1 MTSLDYS
8 VDAGEFCEPTAV
20 CAPDG
25 AAFPEIAP
33 RPAAPRRV
41 HPLTWI
47 VAAALIPVLCWDAWR
62 SLEEAKLRV
71 HTRLSATQLDD
82 GAHAVFSVAQ
92 RGR

>member
-8 VDAGEFCEPTAV
+8 VDAVEFCEPTAA
-20 CAPDG
+20 CLRGG
-25 AAFPEIAP
+25 AAVVEVAP
-33 RPAAPRRV
+33 RTAAPRRV

-71 HTRLSATQLDD
+71 HTRLSATQLED
-82 GAHAVFSVAQ
+82 GAHAAFSIAQ
-92 RGR
+92 RGH